1 MFQEKIYTVNS
12 PYRESMVI
20 RGYSFG
26 KGDPAACILGSERG
40 NEVQQMYICSQLVK
54 ALKELEANGCV
65 NAGKKILVIP
75 VINAL
80 GMNVDRRFFG
90 VENQDI
96 NRMFPGKEHGDTTD
110 RIADGI
116 FKVIKEYSYG
126 IQLTSFYMSGEFVP
140 HVRMMET
147 GYQNASLANL
157 FGLPYVVIRKH
168 TPLDT
173 KALNYNWQDEMTA
186 AFSVYTNKNDTIDDR
201 SARQAVASVLRF
213 LTRMGI
219 IRYESHSGYI
229 SHVIMEKDLTDVHT
243 LSGGIFKGLVSPG
256 EDVRYGHALAEIID
270 PYEGF
275 VKETLLAPTDGIVFF
290 AHTEPLIAEGAI
302 AYRLIHR
309 LHE

>member
-1 MFQEKIYTVNS
+1 MFQEEIYTVNS

-157 FGLPYVVIRKH
+157 FGLPYVVIRKP

-173 KALNYNWQDEMTA
+173 KTLNYNWQDEMTA

-290 AHTEPLIAEGAI
+290 AHTDPLIAEGAI

>member
-1 MFQEKIYTVNS
+1 M
-12 PYRESMVI
+12 I

-40 NEVQQMYICSQLVK
+40 NEVQQMYICSQLLK

-157 FGLPYVVIRKH
+157 FGLPYVVIRKP

-173 KALNYNWQDEMTA
+173 KTLNYNWQDEMTA

-229 SHVIMEKDLTDVHT
+229 SHVIMMYIPCQAVFLKDL
-243 LSGGIFKGLVSPG
+243 
-256 EDVRYGHALAEIID
+256 LARERMCAMD
-270 PYEGF
+270 MLWR
-275 VKETLLAPTDGIVFF
+275 KS
-290 AHTEPLIAEGAI
+290 LI
-302 AYRLIHR
+302 RMRVL
-309 LHE
+309 

>member
-126 IQLTSFYMSGEFVP
+126 IQLTSFYM
-140 HVRMMET
+140 
-147 GYQNASLANL
+147 
-157 FGLPYVVIRKH
+157 
-168 TPLDT
+168 
-173 KALNYNWQDEMTA
+173 
-186 AFSVYTNKNDTIDDR
+186 
-201 SARQAVASVLRF
+201 
-213 LTRMGI
+213 
-219 IRYESHSGYI
+219 
-229 SHVIMEKDLTDVHT
+229 
-243 LSGGIFKGLVSPG
+243 
-256 EDVRYGHALAEIID
+256 
-270 PYEGF
+270 
-275 VKETLLAPTDGIVFF
+275 
-290 AHTEPLIAEGAI
+290 
-302 AYRLIHR
+302 
-309 LHE
+309 